1 MTILTPK
8 GYSSARR
15 PSSERPEPP
24 APAPQPASAPPPS
37 PQPAEPQAAQP
48 TADLGRRAVRLKFP
62 PQVMGVN
69 CPNCGAT
76 YPIQVFNVI
85 DVGQDP
91 VLKPLLLSGQLNVAV
106 CPRCGVGGAIATPL
120 LYHDPEHNFLGVYVP
135 EQAGANKQQEVIG
148 QLSRR
153 LMDNLPPEARRG
165 YMLTPKQFLTYQSLL
180 EKILE
185 FEGITREMLDKQRRQ
200 LQLLD
205 QALTA
210 LQDPEGLRQLVKDR
224 NAEMDDEFFA
234 LLQSLINSSV
244 AAGDESGAHLLVD
257 LRERLIELTSWGE
270 SVQRQRA
277 ALAQLK
283 PDTSPEELLE
293 MVVSAQDER
302 VVEALVTA
310 ARPLVGYTFFQA
322 LTERSE
328 AAQAR
333 GDVAEAKRLASL
345 RDHILE
351 YTRRL
356 DQLQRAV
363 VQQAV
368 AVLNEILAADDVRQ
382 AVAER
387 ADLIDETFL
396 SVLAA
401 NLQEAERR
409 RADQALEKLQAVWD
423 AVMEIVEQ
431 SAPPEV
437 ALINR
442 LLAADYPRQTRQIL
456 AENKAMLTDQ
466 FMEALDAL
474 ASQMEANGDA
484 QVARRLRQIRSQAQL
499 MR

>member
-1 MTILTPK
+1 
-8 GYSSARR
+8 
-15 PSSERPEPP
+15 
-24 APAPQPASAPPPS
+24 
-37 PQPAEPQAAQP
+37 
-48 TADLGRRAVRLKFP
+48 
-62 PQVMGVN
+62 MGVN

>member
-322 LTERSE
+322 LTERSA

>member
-15 PSSERPEPP
+15 PSSERPEPSPTPQPTSPP
-24 APAPQPASAPPPS
+24 ASAPQPA
-37 PQPAEPQAAQP
+37 QPAAGQEAA
-48 TADLGRRAVRLKFP
+48 TGGRRAVTLKFP
-62 PQVMGVN
+62 PQTVGVT

-76 YPIQVFNVI
+76 YPVQVFSVV

-91 VLKPLLLSGQLNVAV
+91 VLKPLLLSGQLNVAI
-106 CPRCGVGGAIATPL
+106 CPRCGVGGPISTPF
-120 LYHDPEHNFLGVYVP
+120 LYHDPEHNFLGVFVP
-135 EQAGANKQQEVIG
+135 EQVGVNKQQEVIG

-185 FEGITREMLDKQRRQ
+185 FEGITREMLDRQRRRVQ
-200 LQLLD
+200 ILE

-224 NAEMDDEFFA
+224 NAEMDDEFFS
-234 LLQSLINSSV
+234 LLQSLISSSV
-244 AAGDESGAHLLVD
+244 AAGDEAGAHMLVN
-257 LRERLIELTSWGE
+257 LRERLIELTTWGE

-283 PDTSPEELLE
+283 PDTTPEDLLE
-293 MVVSAQDER
+293 MVVTAQDER

-333 GDVAEAKRLASL
+333 GDAAEAKRLSSL
-345 RDHILE
+345 RDHILD
-351 YTRRL
+351 YTKRL

-363 VQQAV
+363 VQQTV

-387 ADLIDETFL
+387 ADFIDETFL

-409 RADQALEKLQAVWD
+409 GSKEALEKLQAVWD
-423 AVMEIVEQ
+423 AVLEVIQQE
-431 SAPPEV
+431 APPEV
-437 ALINR
+437 ALVNR
-442 LLAADYPRQTRQIL
+442 LLSASYPRETRQIL
-456 AENKAMLTDQ
+456 AENKAMLTDE
-466 FMEALDAL
+466 FLETLDAL
-474 ASQMEANGDA
+474 AQQTEAGGDV
-484 QVARRLRQIRSQAQL
+484 QLARRLRQIRSQAQL